1 MKDYL
6 YPLESK
12 RADVDS
18 LLNAIYER
26 WSEHPTDKRKHDA
39 RKVITT
45 LKNYGIL
52 ETGTFIDPDTKH
64 KEIDQIWITKK
75 GLEY

>member
-1 MKDYL
+1 L
-6 YPLESK
+6 FYP
-12 RADVDS
+12 
-18 LLNAIYER
+18 
-26 WSEHPTDKRKHDA
+26 
-39 RKVITT
+39 T